1 MRVWSRLEGYTSGRK
16 APLVLSV
23 GNFEGVHLGH
33 QQILKRVLERA
44 KEIKGIP
51 AVLTFHE
58 HPQRVLS
65 QSREPGL
72 LTSSQHRLLLF
83 HKIGIKD
90 CFLLHFTIPF
100 SKMTPKEFVEE
111 ILLRRLAVKEVHLGY
126 NAHFG
131 VGREGDSDVMRQL
144 ACQYGF
150 GFYETRSVKIGEE
163 FVSSTLIRHAIKA
176 GDLEKARRLLG
187 RPFNIF
193 ASVVRGSGRGR
204 TLGFPTA
211 NLRPHSEILPP
222 RGVYPVRVR
231 ESSYHLKTLTNKGE
245 LEFSV
250 ERPGGW
256 FLGVLNFGIRPTFSV
271 SLEPES
277 IPEVHLINFSGNLYG
292 KTVEVVFYPR
302 LREEKTF
309 SGAYE
314 LSQAIERD
322 VVEARTYLE
331 SSEASLFTKG
341 VGAGIL

>member
-1 MRVWSRLEGYTSGRK
+1 
-16 APLVLSV
+16 
-23 GNFEGVHLGH
+23 
-33 QQILKRVLERA
+33 
-44 KEIKGIP
+44 
-51 AVLTFHE
+51 
-58 HPQRVLS
+58 
-65 QSREPGL
+65 
-72 LTSSQHRLLLF
+72 
-83 HKIGIKD
+83 
-90 CFLLHFTIPF
+90 
-100 SKMTPKEFVEE
+100 MTPKEFVEE

-131 VGREGDSDVMRQL
+131 VGRKGDSGLMRQL
-144 ACQYGF
+144 AHQYGF
-150 GFYETRSVKIGEE
+150 GFYETNSVKIGEE
-163 FVSSTLIRHAIKA
+163 FVSSTLIRNAIRV

-187 RPFNIF
+187 RPLNIF

-204 TLGFPTA
+204 ALGFPTA

-231 ESSYHLKTLTNKGE
+231 VSSYHLKVLTNRDE

-250 ERPGGW
+250 EKPGEW

-271 SLEPES
+271 SDESEP

-309 SGAYE
+309 SGARE

-322 VVEARTYLE
+322 VVEAKTYLE
-331 SSEASLFTKG
+331 SSGASLFTKLG
-341 VGAGIL
+341 GEAIL